1 MATRKSSRAPAKR
14 GTSTQDAGLPGG
26 ATDASDP
33 GAANAGERAV
43 VDAARGVDQVAERSE
58 LELLAEQLRYHER
71 AYREGAP
78 EVSDA
83 VFDELMD
90 RYTALADSLGV
101 PASERLDAAPGAD
114 HTEGFQ
120 TVEHRVPMLSLEK
133 LSPARRDSKGEALA
147 LPEQLRAWYERR
159 RKELEL
165 GPEAP
170 LALMVEPKIDGISVS
185 LTYSGGKLSRAV
197 TRGDGRKGDDITRQV
212 RESRA
217 VPLELSGVDGELEIR
232 GELYWPRPAFEAY
245 NQKLKELGEKPII
258 NPRNGCAGLM
268 KRKDPTGLGEV
279 GVRSFMYQVAWAER
293 VRLPATQSAIIGWL
307 KQAGAPVYASEIYAA
322 PGVEEALAYCEGY
335 QSKRSSLDFDID
347 GMVIKI
353 EELAHYRRLGA
364 TGHHPHW
371 GIAYKFPPEQKPT
384 RLLGIVVQVGKSGKL
399 TPVAELE
406 PVFVAGT
413 VVSRAS
419 LHNFVELERKD
430 VRVGDTVRVEK
441 AGEIIPQVVSVDF
454 DARPAGTVPYAPPE
468 RCPACD
474 SEVLAEEIFVYCPNP
489 ACPAQV
495 RERLEHFASRHAMDI
510 DGMGTALVEQVTREL
525 GVRSPDQLF
534 TLTAEQLTGLER
546 MGKKSAENVERALTR
561 AKGRGL
567 ARVLVGLA
575 IRHVG
580 ETMAEDLASY
590 FGTADALLDFARRYV
605 QGEPDAV
612 QTLSPDKGQGAIEGL
627 AKKSATSIFAEID
640 SDAVRAVFEGLADAG
655 VSLEAT
661 QARREAIEGVAG
673 KTFVLTGTLPTLKR
687 SDAADAIK
695 RAGGKVTGSVSKQT
709 DYVVAGEEAG
719 SKLEKAQS
727 LGLAVL
733 DEAGLLRL
741 LGKPV

>member
-1 MATRKSSRAPAKR
+1 MATRKSSRAPAAKR
-14 GTSTQDAGLPGG
+14 GTPVPDAPL
-26 ATDASDP
+26 P
-33 GAANAGERAV
+33 GAAAPAEHE
-43 VDAARGVDQVAERSE
+43 AERGE
-58 LELLAEQLRYHER
+58 LELLEEQIRYHER
-71 AYREGAP
+71 AYREGAA

-90 RYTALADSLGV
+90 RYQTLADSLQL
-101 PASERLDAAPGAD
+101 PAGERLDAAPGAD

-133 LSPARRDSKGEALA
+133 LSPARRDSKGEAMALA
-147 LPEQLRAWYERR
+147 DQLRAWYERR

-165 GPEAP
+165 PGETA

-185 LTYSGGKLSRAV
+185 LTYSGGKLQRAV

-212 RESRA
+212 REARA
-217 VPLELSGVDGELEIR
+217 VPAELRGVSGELEIR
-232 GELYWPRPAFEAY
+232 GELYWPRPAFEQY
-245 NQKLKELGEKPII
+245 NETLKARGDKPII

-268 KRKDPTGLGEV
+268 KRKDPSGLAEV
-279 GVRSFMYQVAWAER
+279 GVRSFMYQVAWAEG
-293 VRLPATQSAIIGWL
+293 VALPGKQSEIIAWL
-307 KQAGAPVYASEIYAA
+307 EQAGATVYLSEICST
-322 PGVEEALAYCEGY
+322 PSVEEALAYCERY
-335 QSKRSSLDFDID
+335 QGKRSSLDFDID
-347 GMVIKI
+347 GMVIKV

-441 AGEIIPQVVSVDF
+441 AGEIIPQVVSVDLG
-454 DARPAGTVPYAPPE
+454 ARPEDTVPFARPSA
-468 RCPACD
+468 CPACG
-474 SEVLAEEIFVYCPNP
+474 SEVLTEEIFVYCPNP

-510 DGMGTALVEQVTREL
+510 DGMGTALIEQVTREL
-525 GVRSPDQLF
+525 GVRSADQLF
-534 TLTAEQLTGLER
+534 TLTAEQLAGLER
-546 MGKKSAENVERALTR
+546 MGKKSAENVARALERA
-561 AKGRGL
+561 KSRGL
-567 ARVLVGLA
+567 GRVLAGLA

-605 QGEPDAV
+605 QGDPDAV

-627 AKKSATSIFAEID
+627 AKKSASSIFAELD
-640 SDAVRAVFEGLADAG
+640 SDAVRAVFQGLAGAG
-655 VSLEAT
+655 VVLEAT
-661 QARREAIEGVAG
+661 KARREAVAGVDG

-687 SDAADAIK
+687 SDAAEAIK
-695 RAGGKVTGSVSKQT
+695 RAGGKVTGTVSKQT

-719 SKLEKAQS
+719 SKLEKAQA
-727 LGLAVL
+727 LGVSVL

-741 LGKPV
+741 LDGVQPAPEDGAP

>member
-1 MATRKSSRAPAKR
+1 MATRKSSRPAASRPKAQASAGRAPAD
-14 GTSTQDAGLPGG
+14 GTEQAPHEHDGP
-26 ATDASDP
+26 P
-33 GAANAGERAV
+33 AGE
-43 VDAARGVDQVAERSE
+43 AERSE
-58 LELLAEQLRYHER
+58 LALLGEQLRYHER

-78 EVSDA
+78 EVTDA

-90 RYTALADSLGV
+90 RYAALADSLGV
-101 PASERLDAAPGAD
+101 PAFERLDATPGAD

-133 LSPARRDSKGEALA
+133 LSPARRDSKGESMALGD
-147 LPEQLRAWYERR
+147 QLRAWYERR

-165 GPEAP
+165 AADAP
-170 LALMVEPKIDGISVS
+170 LGLVVEPKIDGISVA
-185 LTYSGGKLSRAV
+185 LTYAGGKLTRAV

-212 RESRA
+212 KEARA
-217 VPLELSGVDGELEIR
+217 VPGELAGVGGELEIR
-232 GELYWPRPAFEAY
+232 GELYWPRKAFEAY
-245 NQKLKELGEKPII
+245 NEQLRAQGEKPII

-268 KRKDPTGLGEV
+268 KRKDPTGLDKV
-279 GVRSFMYQVAWAER
+279 GVRSFMYQVAWAEGL
-293 VRLPATQSAIIGWL
+293 RLPSKQSAIIDWL
-307 KQAGAPVYASEIYAA
+307 KQAGATVYDGELCVAS
-322 PGVEEALAYCEGY
+322 GVEDALAYCESY
-335 QSKRSSLDFDID
+335 QQRRTGLDFDID

-353 EELAHYRRLGA
+353 EELGHYNRLGS

-384 RLLGIVVQVGKSGKL
+384 LLKGIVVQVGKSGKL

-441 AGEIIPQVVSVDF
+441 AGEIIPQVVSVDL
-454 DARPAGTVPYAPPE
+454 DARPSGTHRYERPT

-474 SEVLAEEIFVYCPNP
+474 TEVLAEEIFVYCPNP

-510 DGMGTALVEQVTREL
+510 DGMGSALIEQVTREL

-534 TLTAEQLTGLER
+534 GLTALQLAELER
-546 MGKKSAENVERALTR
+546 MGKKSAENVERALER

-567 ARVLVGLA
+567 SRVLVGLA

-580 ETMAEDLASY
+580 ETMAQDLASY
-590 FGTADALLDFARRYV
+590 FGSADALLEFARRYAS
-605 QGEPDAV
+605 GDAEAV
-612 QTLSPDKGQGAIEGL
+612 QALTPDKGLGAIEGL
-627 AKKSATSIFAEID
+627 AKKSASSIFAELD
-640 SDAVRAVFEGLADAG
+640 SEAVRAVFAGLKSAG

-661 QARREAIEGVAG
+661 RARREAVQGVAG

-687 SDAADAIK
+687 SEAAEAIK
-695 RAGGKVTGSVSKQT
+695 QAGGKVSGSVSKQT

-719 SKLEKAQS
+719 TKLEKAQA
-727 LGLAVL
+727 LGVAVL
-733 DEAGLLRL
+733 GESELLEL
-741 LGKPV
+741 LGKAP